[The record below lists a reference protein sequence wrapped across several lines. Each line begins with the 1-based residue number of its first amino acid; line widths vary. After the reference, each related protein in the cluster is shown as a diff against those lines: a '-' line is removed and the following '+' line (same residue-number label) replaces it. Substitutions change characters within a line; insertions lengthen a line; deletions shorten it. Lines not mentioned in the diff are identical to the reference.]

1 MQRPNGFA
9 TTKEMRER
17 RSFFAA
23 ALGVALASLACA
35 SAGTAS
41 ATGDG
46 AGAEAPTDPARRED
60 PAPAVLYVANQEAAR
75 VTVIDTET
83 GAVTAV
89 IDLEQMGFGAN
100 AKPHDVA
107 VEPDGSFWYV
117 SLIGANRVLKFDRE
131 NRLVGTVEFERPGM
145 LAVHPSEDVLW
156 VGRSMAAVNPPQR
169 IGRIVRSTLEIEE
182 FDVFIP
188 RPHALVISPDGQW
201 VFTGSLGENTLV
213 AVDSETGEA
222 ELTRLESPDPHVLV
236 QFAISPDGNTLV
248 ATAQLTGRLL
258 VFDVSEAPAIRLV
271 REIPV
276 EAEPWHPVYSPD
288 GRWVWFGNMA
298 ANAVTV
304 VDAGDW
310 TISSVIRDDGLAEPH
325 GTVISPDGRRAYV
338 SNRNMR
344 GSGMDHSMDVPGGHD
359 MPPGKVVVIDA
370 QERRVLQVIDVAPYA
385 AGLVLGSP

>member
-1 MQRPNGFA
+1 
-9 TTKEMRER
+9 MRER

-23 ALGVALASLACA
+23 VLGVAFVSLACA

-41 ATGDG
+41 APGDG
-46 AGAEAPTDPARRED
+46 PRAEDSASDPGRGGKAS
-60 PAPAVLYVANQEAAR
+60 PALLYVANQEAAR

-83 GAVTAV
+83 GSVTAV

-145 LAVHPSEDVLW
+145 LAVHPSEDVLF

-188 RPHALVISPDGQW
+188 RPHALVMSPDGRW
-201 VFTGSLGENTLV
+201 VFTASLAENTLV
-213 AVDSETGEA
+213 VVDSETGEA
-222 ELTRLESPDPHVLV
+222 ELTRLDSTDPHVLV

-258 VFDVSEAPAIRLV
+258 VFDVSEAPDIRLV

-276 EAEPWHPVYSPD
+276 EAEPWHPSYSPD
-288 GRWVWFGNMA
+288 GRWVWFGNMG

-304 VDAGDW
+304 VDASDW
-310 TISSVIRDDGLAEPH
+310 SISAVIRDEGLAEPH
-325 GTVISPDGRRAYV
+325 GSVISPDGRRVYI
-338 SNRNMR
+338 SNRNLR
-344 GSGMDHSMDVPGGHD
+344 GAGMDHSTDVPGGHE